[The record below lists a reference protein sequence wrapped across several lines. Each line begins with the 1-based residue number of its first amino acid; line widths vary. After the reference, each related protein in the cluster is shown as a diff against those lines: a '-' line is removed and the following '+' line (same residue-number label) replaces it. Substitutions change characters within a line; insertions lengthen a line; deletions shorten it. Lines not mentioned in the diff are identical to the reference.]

1 MRAVFYDT
9 VFFLFKFGI
18 LITVFGG
25 VCTGVEYQWHFSPP
39 VPPEAVI
46 NVTISDNST
55 TNGTNSTL
63 EGTDN
68 GFTSL
73 EDELAS
79 LEAEDTITF
88 INGTWEDVNGT
99 LVWSNIS
106 LPVDTNVRNP
116 KEEKLFRGKK
126 IGKLFLG
133 HVFKEI
139 STTHLPTQ
147 CAFECLQHVNCR
159 SYNFNQKNHSC
170 TLNDATHVEHYNSL
184 VENEAFTYY
193 VRDSYHVNKDALG
206 LCMTYP
212 CQNNGYCLDIKTQQG
227 LPSYIC
233 ICPEGWTGINCDTNA
248 DDIDWSEWQA
258 WESCSV
264 TCGTGWKQRRRSCV
278 NKATLEDRSPLDC
291 YGAEVESET
300 CTLLPCPE
308 WDSWSTWSPCSTHD
322 TCGPGIKTRHR
333 SCANR
338 GTPGKDRYCMGPL
351 IEHAPCHE
359 VTCTAPVNLVDG
371 NEYGQGVLQIYNDK
385 SKTWGMVCS
394 EGWGINEATVACR
407 QLGLAGAAEAP
418 VNLVDGNEYGQ
429 GVLQIYNDKSK
440 TWGMVCSEGW
450 GINEATVACRQLG
463 LAGAAEALQN
473 GPTKSYNLPFVLS
486 GLSCLGNE
494 TAIQECTHNGWQ
506 SSSLCKDGHVV
517 GIKCVVDGGWGDWSS
532 WGECSVTCED
542 GIRIRTRQCDHP
554 ETLRGGQPCDGVA
567 QQEKPCTLPP
577 CPVDGVW
584 KAWSEW
590 ETCSLSCGGGTQGRS
605 RECDGPFY
613 HGQNCSGPFTESRA
627 CNTHNCP
634 IDGVWVT
641 WSAWGTCNTT
651 CGGGIQSRWRVC
663 DGPFFGG
670 ANCSGPTEDFQP
682 CNTHHCPVDGV
693 WTNWTSW
700 DTCNVT
706 CGGGMQHRYRTC
718 TGPFYGGLNCS
729 GPDIDSKI
737 CNDFY
742 CPVDGIWEAWTE
754 WNSCNVSCGGGIQSR
769 QRSCDG
775 PFYGG
780 ANCSG
785 PAVEYQDCHTH
796 PCPIHGYWGVW
807 SEWSTCNVSCGGG
820 QQSRVRDCIAGL
832 HGGSNCTG
840 SNIEYQDCNPHHCPI
855 DGKWRAWSA
864 WTNCSGSCGTGQRSR
879 FRTCAGPYYG
889 GRNCTGD
896 ASQVEAC
903 NVHECPVDGI
913 WKAWSNWTNCD
924 VSCGGG
930 TQNRTR
936 ECDGPYFLGEDC
948 HGPTEEVRNCNTHE
962 CAVDGVW
969 GNWTAWDTCSTSC
982 GNGTQWRYRG
992 CIGPFFGGKECQ
1004 GNWNESQA
1012 CNTHHCPVD
1021 GVFTSWS
1028 EWSNCTVQCGGG
1040 TRWKDRTCDGPYHGG
1055 KNCEGAWSES
1065 ETCNTHKCPI
1075 DGVWRQWSNW
1085 DNCSVSCGGG
1095 IQWRY
1100 RDCDG
1105 PYHKGRDCEGSWNES
1120 QACNSHPCPIP
1131 GDWMEWSPW
1140 GECSATCG
1148 GGIRYSTRV
1157 CDMESYGNLTIDC
1170 IGNNT
1175 KTGPCHVFSC
1185 DPALNC
1191 EDWVRR
1197 GLTVSTY
1204 GPIDPDGPDGFVQP
1218 FTVFCNITEE
1228 RAYTVVGHNN
1238 EEPVQVIGYE
1248 GAGEYQLALI
1258 YGSPGF
1264 PPVSALQLAFLVD
1277 TSTECKQFISWKCYS
1292 ATIHHPTSREIVTTF
1307 WANRDGEF
1315 RYYWG
1320 GAPPGSDMCA
1330 CGVNGTCHKPGTVC
1344 NCDANDATWREDAG
1358 WITYK
1363 PDLPVTDF
1371 YAGDTGVQGVEEGY
1385 HYLGPLVCSEK
1396 DYDTDN

>member
-1 MRAVFYDT
+1 ME
-9 VFFLFKFGI
+9 KFRTNWEIAGASV
-18 LITVFGG
+18 LALGADPKE
-25 VCTGVEYQWHFSPP
+25 VEKIQEFNFSLQ
-39 VPPEAVI
+39 EI
-46 NVTISDNST
+46 
-55 TNGTNSTL
+55 
-63 EGTDN
+63 
-68 GFTSL
+68 
-73 EDELAS
+73 
-79 LEAEDTITF
+79 DTI
-88 INGTWEDVNGT
+88 
-99 LVWSNIS
+99 
-106 LPVDTNVRNP
+106 
-116 KEEKLFRGKK
+116 
-126 IGKLFLG
+126 
-133 HVFKEI
+133 
-139 STTHLPTQ
+139 
-147 CAFECLQHVNCR
+147 
-159 SYNFNQKNHSC
+159 
-170 TLNDATHVEHYNSL
+170 
-184 VENEAFTYY
+184 
-193 VRDSYHVNKDALG
+193 
-206 LCMTYP
+206 
-212 CQNNGYCLDIKTQQG
+212 
-227 LPSYIC
+227 
-233 ICPEGWTGINCDTNA
+233 
-248 DDIDWSEWQA
+248 
-258 WESCSV
+258 
-264 TCGTGWKQRRRSCV
+264 
-278 NKATLEDRSPLDC
+278 
-291 YGAEVESET
+291 
-300 CTLLPCPE
+300 
-308 WDSWSTWSPCSTHD
+308 
-322 TCGPGIKTRHR
+322 
-333 SCANR
+333 
-338 GTPGKDRYCMGPL
+338 
-351 IEHAPCHE
+351 
-359 VTCTAPVNLVDG
+359 
-371 NEYGQGVLQIYNDK
+371 VL
-385 SKTWGMVCS
+385 
-394 EGWGINEATVACR
+394 
-407 QLGLAGAAEAP
+407 
-418 VNLVDGNEYGQ
+418 
-429 GVLQIYNDKSK
+429 
-440 TWGMVCSEGW
+440 
-450 GINEATVACRQLG
+450 
-463 LAGAAEALQN
+463 
-473 GPTKSYNLPFVLS
+473 
-486 GLSCLGNE
+486 
-494 TAIQECTHNGWQ
+494 
-506 SSSLCKDGHVV
+506 
-517 GIKCVVDGGWGDWSS
+517 
-532 WGECSVTCED
+532 
-542 GIRIRTRQCDHP
+542 
-554 ETLRGGQPCDGVA
+554 
-567 QQEKPCTLPP
+567 
-577 CPVDGVW
+577 DGVW

-1075 DGVWRQWSNW
+1075 DGVWGNWTEWTVCTVTCGGGIQNRSRDCDGPYYGGANCSGAAREQQECNTHPCPIDGQWNEWSEW
-1085 DNCSVSCGGG
+1085 GQCSVSCGGG
-1095 IQWRY
+1095 EQDRTRTCSEVLYGGQNCTGNTTDVRQCNTHECPVDGIWSNWTEWSECSHLCGGGEQWHSRECIGPFFGGA
-1100 RDCDG
+1100 DCDG
-1105 PYHKGRDCEGSWNES
+1105 PANETRACNEHNCPVDGQWLSWSTWAICTASCGGGTQRRSRMCMLPRYGGQMCEGES
-1120 QACNSHPCPIP
+1120 TQTGFCNDNPCPVD
-1131 GDWMEWSPW
+1131 GAWSLW
-1140 GECSATCG
+1140 TRWFTCNVTCG
-1148 GGIRYSTRV
+1148 GGIQRRYRSCAAAQHGGKSCEGDSEEFMQCNTHN
-1157 CDMESYGNLTIDC
+1157 CPGPWMEYGKN
-1170 IGNNT
+1170 GQHG
-1175 KTGPCHVFSC
+1175 KH
-1185 DPALNC
+1185 ALVNVEVAC
-1191 EDWVRR
+1191 
-1197 GLTVSTY
+1197 
-1204 GPIDPDGPDGFVQP
+1204 
-1218 FTVFCNITEE
+1218 
-1228 RAYTVVGHNN
+1228 
-1238 EEPVQVIGYE
+1238 
-1248 GAGEYQLALI
+1248 
-1258 YGSPGF
+1258 
-1264 PPVSALQLAFLVD
+1264 
-1277 TSTECKQFISWKCYS
+1277 
-1292 ATIHHPTSREIVTTF
+1292 SREIEYAMALTTGAWLARVLKMTHALAMSTHAQWMAHSVSGQTGGSVRSAVTAGYSGVAGSAGAWHTAGRIVLERGISLRSVTF
-1307 WANRDGEF
+1307 THVPSTEFSLNGLNGKRATSLAEGE
-1315 RYYWG
+1315 RRTESG
-1320 GAPPGSDMCA
+1320 
-1330 CGVNGTCHKPGTVC
+1330 
-1344 NCDANDATWREDAG
+1344 
-1358 WITYK
+1358 
-1363 PDLPVTDF
+1363 LVTDLS
-1371 YAGDTGVQGVEEGY
+1371 TVVKT
-1385 HYLGPLVCSEK
+1385 VSELLW
-1396 DYDTDN
+1396 TPEIAILTTVP